1 MIKYQLYLMVNEKM
15 PERKAYAKAT
25 SEFYEIR
32 AQQEEEERKAKEKMN
47 NVLNHVSRKWTQRG
61 IYLEERALREGQIAD
76 SQF

>member
-1 MIKYQLYLMVNEKM
+1 MTHEHM

-32 AQQEEEERKAKEKMN
+32 AHQEEDERAAREKMS
-47 NVLNHVSRKWTQRG
+47 NVLHTLQSKKWTQKAL
-61 IYLEERALREGQIAD
+61 YLEERALKEGQTTN

>member
-1 MIKYQLYLMVNEKM
+1 MTHEKM

-32 AQQEEEERKAKEKMN
+32 AQQEEEERAAREKMESILHTA
-47 NVLNHVSRKWTQRG
+47 VTKKWTQKAL
-61 IYLEERALREGQIAD
+61 YLEERALKQGQA